1 MGSLAFR
8 EADWLTA
15 AEKKKKEKG
24 RMLTNIDR
32 VQLVVENRNE
42 AAEGWVR
49 LLGAEHV
56 RDDRVACLA
65 ALRSVYQV
73 GRSEVE
79 FLEAD
84 GTGVVAESLKAR
96 GRPHLFAAGVA
107 APDLDAL
114 IAHIEGTDASL
125 TKEGNHGYVTFS
137 EAGQNDLRFVVSE
150 RVEREPIG
158 LIDRLYEATI
168 LEEPYQPLIDRITH
182 LFNLDAGH
190 YSRITSEHF
199 KYDGYLTLFHPDELD
214 RFEIISPTSP
224 ETTMGRFYG
233 RQGRAFY
240 MSFAETPHI
249 LEIEE
254 RAKEAGAGLTI
265 DRPEGRPET
274 EMADQM
280 WLHPPALG
288 GMMLGLSRPSRAWHW
303 SGRPDRVI
311 EL

>member
-1 MGSLAFR
+1 
-8 EADWLTA
+8 
-15 AEKKKKEKG
+15 
-24 RMLTNIDR
+24 MLTNIDR
-32 VQLVVENRNE
+32 VQLAVENRKE
-42 AAEGWVR
+42 AAQGWIT

-56 RDDRVACLA
+56 RDDKIACLG

-73 GRSEVE
+73 GSSEVE

-84 GTGVVAESLKAR
+84 GTGAVDASLKNR

-107 APDLDAL
+107 TPDLDAL
-114 IAHIEGTDASL
+114 IAHIEGTGASV
-125 TKEGNHGYVTFS
+125 TKEGDHGYVTYS
-137 EAGQNDLRFVVSE
+137 EAGQNDLRFIVSE
-150 RVEREPIG
+150 RMEREPVG

-168 LEEPYQPLIDRITH
+168 LETPCQPLIDQVTN
-182 LFNLDAGH
+182 LFGLNADH
-190 YSRITSEHF
+190 YSRITSDHF

-233 RQGRAFY
+233 RQGRAYY

-249 LEIEE
+249 LEIEA

-274 EMADQM
+274 QMADQM

>member
-1 MGSLAFR
+1 
-8 EADWLTA
+8 
-15 AEKKKKEKG
+15 
-24 RMLTNIDR
+24 MLTNIDR
-32 VQLVVENRNE
+32 VQLVVEDRKA
-42 AAEGWVR
+42 AAEGWKT

-56 RDDRVACLA
+56 RDDKVACLG

-73 GRSEVE
+73 GSSEVE
-79 FLEAD
+79 LLEAD
-84 GTGVVAESLKAR
+84 GTGPVEASLTAR
-96 GRPHLFAAGVA
+96 GRPHLFGAGVA
-107 APDLDAL
+107 TPDLDAL
-114 IAHIEGTDASL
+114 VAHIEKTSAAL
-125 TKEGNHGYVTFS
+125 TKEGKHAYVTFR

-150 RVEREPIG
+150 RVERAPVG

-168 LEEPYQPLIDRITH
+168 LEGSYQPLIDSVTK
-182 LFNLDAGH
+182 LFGLNADH
-190 YSRITSEHF
+190 YSRITSDHF

-214 RFEIISPTSP
+214 RFEIITPTSP
-224 ETTMGRFYG
+224 ETTMGRFHG

-249 LEIEE
+249 LKIEE
-254 RAKEAGAGLTI
+254 RAKEAGAGLTV
-265 DRPEGRPET
+265 DRPEGRAET

-288 GMMLGLSRPSRAWHW
+288 GMMLGISRPSRAWNW

>member
-1 MGSLAFR
+1 
-8 EADWLTA
+8 
-15 AEKKKKEKG
+15 
-24 RMLTNIDR
+24 MLTNIDR
-32 VQLVVENRNE
+32 VQIVTDSRSE
-42 AAEGWVR
+42 AAKGWVD

-56 RDDRVACLA
+56 RDDKVACLG

-84 GTGVVAESLKAR
+84 GTGAIDASLKAR

-107 APDLDAL
+107 TPDLEAL
-114 IAHIEGTDASL
+114 LAHIETTSAAL
-125 TKEGNHGYVTFS
+125 IKEGGQGYVTFS
-137 EAGQNDLRFVVSE
+137 EAGQNDLRFVVSQ
-150 RVEREPIG
+150 RVERDPVG
-158 LIDRLYEATI
+158 LIDHLYEATI
-168 LEEPYQPLIDRITH
+168 LEDPYQPLIDQITD
-182 LFNLDAGH
+182 LFSLNADH

-214 RFEIISPTSP
+214 RFEIITPTSP

-233 RQGRAFY
+233 RQGRSFY

-249 LEIEE
+249 LEIEA
-254 RAKEAGAGLTI
+254 RAKERGAGLTI
-265 DRPEGRPET
+265 DRPEGRPES

-311 EL
+311 QL